1 MSDRIEDPQSE
12 NAQAVD
18 PPNNTEPEA
27 NLSSVDSV
35 DSMDSMDNAPSPVDP
50 PNNT

>member
-12 NAQAVD
+12 NAQSVD

-27 NLSSVDSV
+27 NLSS
-35 DSMDSMDNAPSPVDP
+35 SMDNEPAPVDP

>member
-1 MSDRIEDPQSE
+1 MSERMEDPQME

-27 NLSSVDSV
+27 NLSS
-35 DSMDSMDNAPSPVDP
+35 MDNMSSMDNEPAPVDP